1 VKKYIALTLALFAAP
16 LHAAD
21 LTIAQYKIYCKTL
34 ADMTDVVIENRLH
47 GETAEQNYDRMLENL
62 PEAYY
67 PLAAH
72 VINTVY
78 STDVQLI
85 RRVEHD
91 DVFVTC
97 MSNRVAQ

>member
-1 VKKYIALTLALFAAP
+1 MKYIALMLALVAAQA
-16 LHAAD
+16 HSAD
-21 LTIAQYKIYCKTL
+21 LTISQYKVYCKTL
-34 ADMTDVVIENRLH
+34 ADMTDVVISNRMH
-47 GETAEQNYDRMLENL
+47 GETAQQNYDRMLENL
-62 PEAYY
+62 PEPYY

-91 DVFVTC
+91 DVFVSC
-97 MSNRVAQ
+97 MSNRVKQ